1 MLLLRTPCH
10 PWQGFFVDPIAA
22 PTVRQQVRR
31 VKQKHDGTL
40 YIPVQAPSI
49 DAQMERG
56 SHLHLLP
63 PPGSQPVPADGELQ
77 WFTTGP
83 MELELGGS
91 LPSVTV
97 AYRTWGTLNETRD
110 NAVLVLHALTGDS
123 QASGDGGWWSPLIG
137 PGKAIDTDRAFVICS
152 NILGGCQG
160 TTGPAS
166 IDPVTGRPYAM
177 RFPLIT
183 IGDMV
188 ALQRRLVESF
198 GITGLIAAGGSI
210 GGAQALEWA
219 TRHSDLVRASIPV
232 AVTAALGPQAIAL
245 NEAGRRAI
253 MADPDWRG
261 GEYASDGV
269 FPADGLAIARMIAMT
284 QFHSNESM
292 DARFDRKAATRPSLY
307 PSFGGTFDVE
317 GYIHYHGA
325 ALVRRFDAN
334 SHLYLTRAMDLYDLY
349 RDGGVDWL
357 ERIDAPML
365 LLGIRSDWLYP
376 AAGVRALRD
385 QVAAAGKQVDYYE
398 LDSPDGHDAFLKEWE
413 MLTESI
419 GPFIG
424 ASLDELD
431 VALSHVARG
440 R

>member
-1 MLLLRTPCH
+1 M
-10 PWQGFFVDPIAA
+10 
-22 PTVRQQVRR
+22 
-31 VKQKHDGTL
+31 KQKFDG
-40 YIPVQAPSI
+40 SI
-49 DAQMERG
+49 YLPTKPLDSQMWSDRG
-56 SHLHLLP
+56 AHLHLLP
-63 PPGSQPVPADGELQ
+63 PPEARPISGDGQLQ
-77 WFTTGP
+77 HFSTGP
-83 MELELGGS
+83 LRLELGGS
-91 LPSVTV
+91 LPGATV
-97 AYRTWGTLNETRD
+97 AYRTWGRLNERGD
-110 NAVLVLHALTGDS
+110 NAVIVLHALTGDS
-123 QASGDGGWWSPLIG
+123 QAGGDGGWWSPLIG
-137 PGKAIDTDRAFVICS
+137 PGKAIDTDRSFVICS

-166 IDPVTGRPYAM
+166 IDPLTGRPYAM

-188 ALQRRLVESF
+188 ALQRRLVEAL
-198 GITGLIAAGGSI
+198 GITGLIAIGGSI

-219 TRHSDLVRASIPV
+219 TRHSDLVRASVPV

-261 GEYASDGV
+261 GEYASEEV
-269 FPADGLAIARMIAMT
+269 FPVDGLAIARMIAMT
-284 QFHSNESM
+284 QFHSTESM
-292 DARFDRKAATRPSLY
+292 GGRFGRKPATRPSLY

-349 RDGGVDWL
+349 RDGGEHWL
-357 ERIDAPML
+357 DRIDAPML

-385 QVAAAGKQVDYYE
+385 QIAGRGKSVDYYE
-398 LDSPDGHDAFLKEWE
+398 LDSPDGHDAFLKEWA

-419 GPFIG
+419 GPFVS

-431 VALSHVARG
+431 AVQPRAALEG
-440 R
+440 

>member
-1 MLLLRTPCH
+1 MR
-10 PWQGFFVDPIAA
+10 
-22 PTVRQQVRR
+22 
-31 VKQKHDGTL
+31 
-40 YIPVQAPSI
+40 
-49 DAQMERG
+49 
-56 SHLHLLP
+56 LHLLP
-63 PPGSQPVPADGELQ
+63 PPETRSAPVDGELQ
-77 WFTTGP
+77 HFMTGP
-83 MELELGGS
+83 MDLELGGF
-91 LPSVTV
+91 LPGATV
-97 AYRTWGTLNETRD
+97 AYRTWGKLNDTGD
-110 NAVLVLHALTGDS
+110 NAILVLHALTGDS
-123 QASGDGGWWSPLIG
+123 QAGGDGGWWGPLIG
-137 PGKAIDTDRAFVICS
+137 PGKALDTDRAFVICS

-166 IDPVTGRPYAM
+166 IDPLANRPYAM

-188 ALQRRLVESF
+188 TLQRRLVEAL
-198 GITGLIAAGGSI
+198 GITGLIVTGGSI

-219 TRHSDLVRASIPV
+219 TRHSDLVRASAPV

-261 GEYASDGV
+261 GDYASEDV

-284 QFHSNESM
+284 QFHSTESM
-292 DARFDRKAATRPSLY
+292 GARFDRKPATRPSLY

-349 RDGGVDWL
+349 RDGGAEFWL
-357 ERIDAPML
+357 DQIAAPML

-376 AAGVRALRD
+376 AAGVRELRD
-385 QVAAAGKQVDYYE
+385 QVAARGKPVDYYE

-419 GPFIG
+419 GPFI
-424 ASLDELD
+424 ADTLDEVEAAAPRA
-431 VALSHVARG
+431 VAEG
-440 R
+440 